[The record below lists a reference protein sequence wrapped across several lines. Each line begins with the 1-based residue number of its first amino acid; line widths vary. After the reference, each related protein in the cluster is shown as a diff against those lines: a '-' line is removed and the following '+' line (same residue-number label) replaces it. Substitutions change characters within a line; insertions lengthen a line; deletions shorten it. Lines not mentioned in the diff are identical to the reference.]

1 MDKLPER
8 AHMLA
13 MKLGAD
19 STEAL
24 MSLLNSII
32 IDFER
37 SGGPHSLVTGGYDIG
52 GTVVYAENYGVTHD
66 TYFEE
71 VDAWIAAKEAEK
83 ATREAAD
90 DAR

>member
-1 MDKLPER
+1 MGELPER

-19 STEAL
+19 SKEAL

-37 SGGPHSLVTGGYDIG
+37 SDGPHSFVTGGYASG
-52 GTVVYAENYGVTHD
+52 GTVVYAENTGVTHD
-66 TYFEE
+66 SYFED

-83 ATREAAD
+83 AAREASAE
-90 DAR
+90 